1 MKSRLS
7 RGRARTAS
15 PMPAQPAVIALVDGW
30 EASMNDGQAAAF
42 RHDHGPAL
50 AIAGA
55 GTGKT
60 RVLTHRA
67 MRLIVEGKVDAAK
80 LVCLTFTKP
89 AAKEMHER
97 LGALR
102 DQAEAALDMAA
113 GSIGIPTAM
122 TFHAFV
128 LRLVQKLPELAEA
141 MGVPTRGRQPALV
154 DLTSDEGVEL
164 VREALMEAGE
174 DYEALEGSPDPAVIA
189 AGGISALKG
198 WLAGPDDAGDIAE
211 RESIALV
218 NRGIAPPA
226 GLRQALAIW
235 TLLREIMDERQFLD
249 FDEIISRA
257 VQAIGTD
264 PVLRGRVRGMVT
276 MLMEDEAQDASRAQM
291 RLVRLLCDDIM
302 LVGDEDQMLYG
313 WRQADSD
320 IILSFAAE
328 RGVQTYMITEHY
340 RCSRTIL
347 AAASDVIARNSAR
360 LGKVLV
366 PNDARP
372 VGAPILVVRFLDETA
387 EARFI
392 ATETRR
398 IQAEQPDAGIAIL
411 VRLNAQVEPIA
422 AALDNAGIQR
432 QGKAPGGQRGRK
444 RGAAA
449 AQAKPVKIMTIF
461 GAKGLEFDF
470 VFLPGWADGIMP
482 SGRTIREGREEEER
496 NLAYVALTRGMK
508 EVCISVPRAFGD
520 IAPLRD
526 SRFIGEIADSRL
538 VHAGLPAAD
547 PPPDPPTTDKQVN
560 FARVI
565 ARELKLIIADEI
577 LASRQRTSIW
587 LDFWK
592 PRLEAKRLERKR
604 RQTDRGRH
612 LDDHG
617 ADEELHDIAR
627 RFRGRGAAAAE

>member
-7 RGRARTAS
+7 RGRARTA
-15 PMPAQPAVIALVDGW
+15 PPTPAQPAVNALVDGW

-67 MRLIVEGKVDAAK
+67 MRLIVEGKVDAAG

-89 AAKEMHER
+89 AAMEMRER

-102 DQAEAALDMAA
+102 DQAEAALNLAA
-113 GSIGIPTAM
+113 GSIGVPTAM

-141 MGVPTRGRQPALV
+141 MGIPTRSRQPTLV
-154 DLTSDEGVEL
+154 DLTSDEGLEL

-174 DYEALEGSPDPAVIA
+174 DYEALEGAPDPAVVA
-189 AGGISALKG
+189 AGGVSALKG
-198 WLAGPDDAGDIAE
+198 WLAGRDDAGDVAE

-235 TLLREIMDERQFLD
+235 TLLSEMMDERQLLD
-249 FDEIISRA
+249 FDDIISRA
-257 VQAIGTD
+257 VQAIDAD
-264 PVLRGRVRGMVT
+264 PVLRDQVRGMVA

-291 RLVRLLCDDIM
+291 RLVRLLSDDIM

-328 RGVQTYMITEHY
+328 RDVQTYMITEHY

-360 LGKVLV
+360 LGKILV
-366 PNDARP
+366 PNDGRP
-372 VGAPILVVRFLDETA
+372 VGAPILVARFLDEVA

-392 ATETRR
+392 ATEIRR
-398 IQAEQPDAGIAIL
+398 IQAEQPDASIAIL
-411 VRLNAQVEPIA
+411 IRLNAQLEAIA
-422 AALDNAGIQR
+422 AGLDNAGIQR
-432 QGKAPGGQRGRK
+432 QGKAQGGQRGRK
-444 RGAAA
+444 RGAVA
-449 AQAKPVKIMTIF
+449 AQARPVKIMTIF

-470 VFLPGWADGIMP
+470 VFLPGWADGLMP

-496 NLAYVALTRGMK
+496 NLAYVALTRGMR

-520 IAPLRD
+520 KAALRD
-526 SRFIGEIADSRL
+526 SRFIGEIAESRL
-538 VHAGLPAAD
+538 VHAGLPAAE

-565 ARELKLIIADEI
+565 ALELRLTIADEI

-592 PRLEAKRLERKR
+592 PRLEARRLERKR
-604 RQTDRGRH
+604 RRRPNHVD
-612 LDDHG
+612 LDDAR
-617 ADEELHDIAR
+617 ADGELQDIAR
-627 RFRGRGAAAAE
+627 QFRRRGVAAAE